1 MKMFLA
7 GKWVDRDRKIK
18 VRNPFDGSVIDDV
31 PWADGDDVD
40 KAVESALAGF
50 EQMKKLTR
58 RKRASILEKTA
69 CLIDKKQEELGITIA
84 KESGKTIREGKG
96 EAGRA
101 IETFTLSADEARRLA
116 GEIIPFDA
124 APGAEN
130 KFGFYLRRPIGVV
143 GAISP
148 FNFPLNLVA
157 HKIAPAIA
165 AGNSIVLK
173 PASATPLVA
182 LKLTEILLE
191 AGLPPLAINV
201 ICGPGEEVGEK
212 LAADC
217 RLRLITFTG
226 SLEVGKRIT
235 AVAGIK
241 RVTLEL
247 GSNSAL
253 IVMGDADLKRASTRA
268 AACAF
273 ALAGQVCISLQRIFV
288 EECVFDEFTSLLVKK
303 TGQMRTGNQ
312 LLETTDVGPMIDE
325 KAAENT
331 QILVDEAVGL
341 GAKLLTGGKRSGSL
355 YLPSV
360 LVSVPDDTRFFKE
373 EAFAP
378 LVLVNP
384 VKSLVE
390 AIRETNK
397 SVYGLQAGIF
407 TKDISAAMQAAHEI
421 DAGGVMINEA
431 PTFRADLQPY
441 GGMKQSGI
449 GREGPKFAIEEMTE
463 LKAVAFHL

>member
-1 MKMFLA
+1 
-7 GKWVDRDRKIK
+7 
-18 VRNPFDGSVIDDV
+18 
-31 PWADGDDVD
+31 
-40 KAVESALAGF
+40 
-50 EQMKKLTR
+50 
-58 RKRASILEKTA
+58 
-69 CLIDKKQEELGITIA
+69 
-84 KESGKTIREGKG
+84 
-96 EAGRA
+96 
-101 IETFTLSADEARRLA
+101 
-116 GEIIPFDA
+116 
-124 APGAEN
+124 
-130 KFGFYLRRPIGVV
+130 
-143 GAISP
+143 
-148 FNFPLNLVA
+148 
-157 HKIAPAIA
+157 
-165 AGNSIVLK
+165 
-173 PASATPLVA
+173 
-182 LKLTEILLE
+182 
-191 AGLPPLAINV
+191 
-201 ICGPGEEVGEK
+201 
-212 LAADC
+212 
-217 RLRLITFTG
+217 
-226 SLEVGKRIT
+226 
-235 AVAGIK
+235 
-241 RVTLEL
+241 
-247 GSNSAL
+247 
-253 IVMGDADLKRASTRA
+253 MGDADLKRASTRA